1 MTFETRL
8 ALLTFNGVQ
17 AFPGMDPLY
26 LFTDA
31 LTGSTFSV
39 KPGQPI
45 GQGLAAF
52 IIHWQALSGEC
63 ERARPSLLGTP
74 CEHGLERRA

>member
-17 AFPGMDPLY
+17 AFPGTTPLY

-31 LTGSTFSV
+31 LTGSTFAI
-39 KPGQPI
+39 KPGQSV
-45 GQGLAAF
+45 GQGLAEFVAR
-52 IIHWQALSGEC
+52 WETLSG
-63 ERARPSLLGTP
+63 RAD
-74 CEHGLERRA
+74 RAPVEMTA

>member
-17 AFPGMDPLY
+17 AFPGMEPRY

-31 LTGSTFSV
+31 VTGSTFCISA
-39 KPGQPI
+39 GQTV

-52 IIHWQALSGEC
+52 QLRWEALSGEHDETPASC
-63 ERARPSLLGTP
+63 EGARV
-74 CEHGLERRA
+74 A

>member
-17 AFPGMDPLY
+17 AFPGMAPLY

-39 KPGQPI
+39 RPDQTVG
-45 GQGLAAF
+45 
-52 IIHWQALSGEC
+52 QALAEFTMRWEMLSR
-63 ERARPSLLGTP
+63 ERASQSAEVT
-74 CEHGLERRA
+74 A

>member
-17 AFPGMDPLY
+17 AFPGMEPRY

-31 LTGSTFSV
+31 VTGSTFCISA
-39 KPGQPI
+39 GQTV
-45 GQGLAAF
+45 GQGWPRFNCA
-52 IIHWQALSGEC
+52 GK
-63 ERARPSLLGTP
+63 P
-74 CEHGLERRA
+74 

>member
-17 AFPGMDPLY
+17 AFPGTTPLY

-31 LTGSTFSV
+31 LTGSTFSI

-45 GQGLAAF
+45 GQGLAEFVAR
-52 IIHWQALSGEC
+52 WDALSGDRQPAEVS
-63 ERARPSLLGTP
+63 A
-74 CEHGLERRA
+74 